1 MNGEAKKE
9 EEVKK
14 EEKKEEDEPGM
25 WEEDFKSFHDSKP
38 HGR

>member
-1 MNGEAKKE
+1 MNGEAQKE

-14 EEKKEEDEPGM
+14 EEKKVEDEPGM